1 MIFTHSIISGYIVM
15 QGNYAMHIPMLV
27 TMYYFVKDQVPSVEC

>member
-1 MIFTHSIISGYIVM
+1 MIFTHSIISGYVVM

-27 TMYYFVKDQVPSVEC
+27 TMIYFVYD